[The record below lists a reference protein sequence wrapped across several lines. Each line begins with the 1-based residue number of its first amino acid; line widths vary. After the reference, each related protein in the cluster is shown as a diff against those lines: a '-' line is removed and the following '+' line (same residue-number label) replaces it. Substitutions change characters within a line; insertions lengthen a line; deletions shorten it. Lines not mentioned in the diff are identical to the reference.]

1 MFRVRDLVVLGLA
14 GLLVA
19 AAPLSG
25 CGGSDDDGQTTRTNP
40 AAEVPPPPL
49 PARNRRAY
57 SELQRASGTLRAAA
71 VPVAYGSATRIVVAD
86 SLNAAVRQL
95 SRTRPRDASLRRLR
109 QMTLAA
115 LRVAASEPAREDAT
129 AKGIAKAAIAEA
141 DRIDADLR
149 RYAASHP
156 AANG

>member
-1 MFRVRDLVVLGLA
+1 MLGLA
-14 GLLVA
+14 GLLIA

-25 CGGSDDDGQTTRTNP
+25 CGGSDDDDQTTRTNP

-57 SELQRASGTLRAAA
+57 GELQRASGTLRAAA
-71 VPVAYGSATRIVVAD
+71 VPVAYGSAPRIVVAD

-109 QMTLAA
+109 QATLAA
-115 LRVAASEPAREDAT
+115 LREAASAPAREDAT

-141 DRIDADLR
+141 DRIDAGLR